1 MAHTAYIKMI
11 GETQGCIT
19 QGCNTDDSIGRKAQ
33 ISHTDEATVLA
44 CNYSLEKEAD
54 QVRKTLS
61 ALTIT
66 KPIDKASP
74 LLGLAFSKQ
83 EKIQCEIRFY
93 RTNDKGHN
101 ENHYTIELVDAVI
114 AHLSF
119 NQPHV
124 LISGDEDMSE
134 DIALRYK
141 DIVWKHNITGT
152 QGYERW
158 E

>member
-11 GETQGCIT
+11 GETQGCIS
-19 QGCNTDDSIGRKAQ
+19 QGCNTDHSIGRKAQ

-74 LLGLAFSKQ
+74 SSWPCFFKA
-83 EKIQCEIRFY
+83 R
-93 RTNDKGHN
+93 
-101 ENHYTIELVDAVI
+101 
-114 AHLSF
+114 
-119 NQPHV
+119 
-124 LISGDEDMSE
+124 
-134 DIALRYK
+134 K
-141 DIVWKHNITGT
+141 DSV
-152 QGYERW
+152 
-158 E
+158 